1 MGKKRK
7 FSGLHKENRKTGSG
21 KSSKL
26 GSRSDNS
33 ETHSENSLENTEVS
47 ATLAAA
53 NSVLYSDIPTDIQST
68 DPYTSTPVSK
78 RSDNITHSPVM
89 SASWTIKN
97 DIIDLKSRSMRD
109 NLLFSNIPEVQGEG
123 PIQTENILRQF
134 LKNEL
139 KMDFIGCRSHK
150 V

>member
-26 GSRSDNS
+26 GSKSDSS

-89 SASWTIKN
+89 STISENASSDQHSTSSPPLAPPPWFSEFTQVIKTIETK
-97 DIIDLKSRSMRD
+97 
-109 NLLFSNIPEVQGEG
+109 
-123 PIQTENILRQF
+123 IL
-134 LKNEL
+134 NS
-139 KMDFIGCRSHK
+139 IRSHNS
-150 V
+150 